1 MVACKIE
8 KVPYNHQNFTTMQDL
23 IIALPSAKSSRAEKR
38 KELCRVGYYQKF
50 NDFLNSRFEDGK
62 TYFVKNYFEEYKLTI
77 KDYKG
82 NDWVLY
88 GLIVNDRTYI
98 SFNDLALPRRLYK
111 REYTMI
117 DGEEAIIY
125 TQIDEKVYQ
134 GDLSVMFHAFKSK
147 YKDGCTAFDLVYLA
161 IAKHNESKFVA
172 ESFIY
177 PNETFQRFKGEF
189 TTSNFYLFNLK
200 KGGTSERELA
210 KIVEDICKDYDN
222 SQNQ

>member
-1 MVACKIE
+1 
-8 KVPYNHQNFTTMQDL
+8 MQDL
-23 IIALPSAKSSRAEKR
+23 IIALSAKSSRAEKR

-50 NDFLNSRFEDGK
+50 DDFLNRRFEDGK
-62 TYFVKNYFEEYKLTI
+62 TYFVKNFIEEYKLTI
-77 KDYKG
+77 KDYEG

-88 GLIVNDRTYI
+88 GLIVNDCTYI

-111 REYTMI
+111 REFAMI

-147 YKDGCTAFDLVYLA
+147 YKDGYTAFYLVYLA

-177 PNETFQRFKGEF
+177 PTETFQRFKGEF

>member
-1 MVACKIE
+1 
-8 KVPYNHQNFTTMQDL
+8 MQDL

-38 KELCRVGYYQKF
+38 KELCKVGYYQKF
-50 NDFLNSRFEDGK
+50 DDFLNSRFEDGK
-62 TYFVKNYFEEYKLTI
+62 TYFVKNFIEEYKLTI
-77 KDYKG
+77 KDYEG

-88 GLIVNDRTYI
+88 GLIVNDCTYI

-111 REYTMI
+111 REFAMI
-117 DGEEAIIY
+117 DGEGAIIY

-147 YKDGCTAFDLVYLA
+147 YKDGYTAFYLVYLA

>member
-1 MVACKIE
+1 
-8 KVPYNHQNFTTMQDL
+8 MQDL

-147 YKDGCTAFDLVYLA
+147 YKDGCTAFDFVYLA